1 MCGKS
6 FSKLYI
12 LNRHLKKHKANQLK
26 KIAHCKK
33 LFIDLKLHMLR
44 HSDENPHKCKQ
55 WEKSFARLSNFNRHT
70 FKAQAKQRKLWKRTY
85 LLNIFQVILY
95 KKIFQN
101 TICNTH
107 LK

>member
-1 MCGKS
+1 MEAFFFLISGNKKKDDHQENICKMCGKS

-55 WEKSFARLSNFNRHT
+55 
-70 FKAQAKQRKLWKRTY
+70 
-85 LLNIFQVILY
+85 
-95 KKIFQN
+95 
-101 TICNTH
+101 
-107 LK
+107 

>member
-12 LNRHLKKHKANQLK
+12 SNSHLEKHKANQFK

-44 HSDENPHKCKQ
+44 HSDENPHMCEQ
-55 WEKSFARLSNFNRHT
+55 WEKSFARLSNLNRHT
-70 FKAQAKQRKLWKRTY
+70 LKHKLNRENCGKEHT
-85 LLNIFQVILY
+85 
-95 KKIFQN
+95 
-101 TICNTH
+101 C
-107 LK
+107 